1 MASVTLYHACQEWQR
16 KWVQQTI
23 EQEGEWNAELYQLF
37 QRRYFAEDQSS
48 DFIDT
53 LDKLITAGFPVVDEN
68 VASTTSY
75 PFTAK
80 LSDKQAK
87 KEALQRAVSRMLKAD
102 WVVMSDLW
110 IDDKNGNGELER
122 TDEFGPEGDALW
134 TKLLNGVSLFEA
146 MTKAASDR
154 DKLLDANGQPPD
166 APDNTARH
174 NDKLK
179 GLNKNLSASIAIVKL
194 MELDDP
200 SATVPTDIS
209 LPGGAASTGDDDTD
223 NTEKVGAAITR
234 LRAQYDFLDQAWDD
248 LDEENADERV
258 EIVNALRGKRTE
270 WRLEVTSANDT
281 RQRTLQAWRDAV
293 ASLQAATS
301 RYIADFPQE

>member
-1 MASVTLYHACQEWQR
+1 M
-16 KWVQQTI
+16 
-23 EQEGEWNAELYQLF
+23 
-37 QRRYFAEDQSS
+37 
-48 DFIDT
+48 
-53 LDKLITAGFPVVDEN
+53 VDEN
-68 VASTTSY
+68 AASTTY
-75 PFTAK
+75 YYFTAK
-80 LSDKQAK
+80 LFDKQAK

-110 IDDKNGNGELER
+110 IDDKNGNGELEH

-154 DKLLDANGQPPD
+154 DQLLDANGQPPD

-194 MELDDP
+194 VELDDP
-200 SATVPTDIS
+200 SATVPVDIS
-209 LPGGAASTGDDDTD
+209 LPGGAASSTGDDDAAD
-223 NTEKVGAAITR
+223 DDEKVGAAITR
-234 LRAQYDFLDQAWDD
+234 LRAQYDFLDEAWDD
-248 LDEENADERV
+248 LDEENADDRV

-270 WRLEVTSANDT
+270 WRLEVTSAKDT